1 MLNYDNI
8 KTCVRLESE
17 RLGLCDW
24 ELYYSEASDISAETF
39 RDEISSFVSSVGLN
53 IYYRCVIDGKTG
65 SASTQSDDEA
75 EVTALVS
82 RAAENA
88 RISEKEE
95 RAIIYGGSKPEDY
108 RKTELPEFTL
118 PDGAKIKEVVLDSQK
133 VLYSS
138 DERIADGTESDAYA
152 SRYTIRLYNSKG
164 LDLSCD
170 VGSSTALLYAVLDDG
185 NEKVFAYDAVYNS
198 LDSFDNAAKTELA
211 KKVVEDAAAKFG
223 AGKVKTGK
231 YNVVFSTKQA
241 SNLLSA
247 FVSVFFAEQAQKG
260 LSLLAGK
267 VGEQIAAECVNI
279 TDDPFYPTNPIQRSF
294 DGEGFPTRTKRVVE
308 NGKLLTLLYNLTSA
322 EKDGVESTGNSS
334 RGGTGT
340 VTYTFYIEPGKT
352 SRDEL
357 FKAAGEG
364 IYITE
369 MKGLHAGANAVTG
382 DFSIESAGFMIR
394 DGKLAEPVKSFTIAG
409 NFFELLKN
417 IDTLGSEIDLRAP
430 GFSRVAA
437 PDLLVRDLPAA
448 GE

>member
-1 MLNYDNI
+1 MLNYD
-8 KTCVRLESE
+8 KLRECVRSESE
-17 RLGLCDW
+17 RLGIAEY
-24 ELYYSEASDISAETF
+24 ELYYNEASDISAATY
-39 RDEISSFVSSVGLN
+39 RDEISEFVSSVGQN
-53 IYYRCVIDGKTG
+53 IYYRCIVDGKVG
-65 SASTQSDDEA
+65 NASTQSDDID

-88 RISEKEE
+88 KISEKEE

-108 RKTELPEFTL
+108 KKTNLPEFTL
-118 PDGAKIKEVVLDSQK
+118 PDGAKIKEVVLDGQK
-133 VLYSS
+133 ALYSA
-138 DERIADGTESDAYA
+138 DERIADGTECDAYA
-152 SRYTIRLYNSKG
+152 SRHTIKLFNSKG

-170 VGSSTALLYAVLDDG
+170 VGNTSMILYAVLDDTK
-185 NEKVFAYDAVYNS
+185 EKVFAYDAAYNS
-198 LDSFDNAAKTELA
+198 FDSCDKATLA
-211 KKVVEDAAAKFG
+211 KKVADDAAAKFG

-241 SNLLSA
+241 SNFLST

-260 LSLLAGK
+260 LSLLKGK
-267 VGEQIAAECVNI
+267 VGETIAAECVNI
-279 TDDPFYPTNPIQRSF
+279 TDDPFYPDNTVQRSF

-322 EKDGVESTGNSS
+322 EKDGVESTGNAS

-340 VTYTFYIEPGKT
+340 VTYTFYIEPGTT

-357 FKAAGEG
+357 FKKAGEG
-364 IYITE
+364 IFVTE
-369 MKGLHAGANAVTG
+369 MKGFHAGANAVTG

-394 DGKLAEPVKSFTIAG
+394 DGKLAEPIKSFTIAG
-409 NFFELLKN
+409 NFFDILKN
-417 IDTLGSEIDLRAP
+417 IDTIGSEIDLRAP

>member
-1 MLNYDNI
+1 MLNYDKIKENI
-8 KTCVRLESE
+8 KSESE
-17 RLGLCDW
+17 RLGVAEY
-24 ELYYSEASDISAETF
+24 ELYCTEASDISAGTW
-39 RDEISSFVSSVGLN
+39 RDEISEFQSSVGQN
-53 IYYRCVIDGKTG
+53 IYYRCIVDGKTG
-65 SASTQSDDEA
+65 NASTQSDDDA

-82 RAAENA
+82 RAVENA
-88 RISEKEE
+88 KISEKEE

-108 RKTELPEFTL
+108 RKTNLPEFTL
-118 PDGAKIKEVVLDSQK
+118 PDGAKIKEVVLDGQK

-138 DERIADGTESDAYA
+138 DERIADGTECDAYA
-152 SRYTIRLYNSKG
+152 SRHTIRLFNSKG
-164 LDLSCD
+164 LDLECD
-170 VGSSTALLYAVLDDG
+170 VGNTSMILYAVLDDTK
-185 NEKVFAYDAVYNS
+185 EKVFAYDSAYNAF
-198 LDSFDNAAKTELA
+198 DSCDKVALA

-260 LSLLAGK
+260 LSLLKGK
-267 VGEQIAAECVNI
+267 VGEQIAADCVNI

-308 NGKLLTLLYNLTSA
+308 GGKLLTLLYNLTSA

-357 FKAAGEG
+357 LKAAGEG

-369 MKGLHAGANAVTG
+369 MKGFHAGANAVTG